1 MAATELAGT
10 WVFNDR
16 LFGGNLELLD
26 IEFIFNFDS
35 NGYHSTGLAFSQ
47 STRPDNEIGFM
58 AYGDVGRVYFGDQFD
73 DDDTTSDRWANENFK
88 NITITSK
95 LSEVTDGDV
104 LLTWLQANA
113 TKQAEPATP
122 KVHRISAYTA
132 SIGTIIANLFDNSDV
147 NGTFNIYVKAVG
159 SGFTDSTA
167 SNSLTYSNLPSEKLP
182 APSVVSISGNILTWS
197 AVTNAS
203 NYKIYVK
210 AANETNVKQFAI
222 TSSGVTTVNLRDF
235 ASSYS
240 KLVYGVVYN
249 AYVQAI
255 AGSSGYMDSSLS
267 TVDVTFVK
275 MSDDTG
281 GGGGEAEED
290 YYILYGGLYKVTSM
304 SEFDPSAA
312 LQGKDIL
319 INCIIIDG
327 STGEIH
333 SNYYEDNLWTNDANV
348 LTIGAHKID
357 VGDLIYTGFS
367 GQKVYESVKTWI
379 TEHMQEV
386 VCDSNDNYIVSIQD
400 SYAGFVDSIPDY
412 AVDADKQFEVRF
424 GDYNNVLAQNG
435 WICYV
440 KNDTN
445 QVIPIEELSTDVSTG
460 FGNGSLFD
468 MVRIQPSLHG
478 NFPSENL
485 FNLQQTLQDE
495 TGYVDEGWQF
505 FTSVYENVN
514 DIYIAKDE
522 PDLSTF
528 DTNETE
534 ITIIDAYNCYVS
546 LYSNLASLNHW
557 FYSSYEYIIDNDST
571 WNSNIIVT
579 DSSVKLTDISA
590 NVETTYAGTAW
601 YTDNSWKASTFNVAA
616 HFVNRVIAKRTG
628 ELPTSDDID
637 KLFEKTRSEV
647 ISVREQLYIKF

>member
-1 MAATELAGT
+1 MSTSNNLGDFLTKLGDVIKDELNLDVTSNQLNPQNFANAVHTQLPTISLPKLNVPSISITNGELVVT
-10 WVFNDR
+10 DTYNGNFGKIYDVYVAKINETSTPRVYRIDTYNASIGYIIGY
-16 LFGGNLELLD
+16 LFGG
-26 IEFIFNFDS
+26 
-35 NGYHSTGLAFSQ
+35 
-47 STRPDNEIGFM
+47 
-58 AYGDVGRVYFGDQFD
+58 
-73 DDDTTSDRWANENFK
+73 
-88 NITITSK
+88 
-95 LSEVTDGDV
+95 
-104 LLTWLQANA
+104 
-113 TKQAEPATP
+113 
-122 KVHRISAYTA
+122 
-132 SIGTIIANLFDNSDV
+132 SDV
-147 NGTFNIYVKAVG
+147 YGTFNIYVKAVRP
-159 SGFTDSTA
+159 GFIDSDA
-167 SNSLTYSNLPSEKLP
+167 SIVLEYSNLPSEKLP
-182 APSVVSISGNILTWS
+182 APIVVSISGNILTWS

-222 TSSGVTTVNLRDF
+222 TSSGVTTVNVRDF

-255 AGSSGYMDSSLS
+255 AGASGYMDSDLS
-267 TVDVTFVK
+267 TADVTLVK
-275 MSDDTG
+275 MSDDPG

-304 SEFDPSAA
+304 SEFNPSAA
-312 LQGKDIL
+312 VQGKDIL

-333 SNYYEDNLWTNDANV
+333 SNYYDSNLWTTDGSG
-348 LTIGAHKID
+348 LLIGNYSVS

-386 VCDSNDNYIVSIQD
+386 VCDSNDNYIISIQD
-400 SYAGFVDSIPDY
+400 SYTGFVESIPDY

-424 GDYNNVLAQNG
+424 GDYNNVLVQNG
-435 WICYV
+435 WIYYV

-445 QVIPIEELSTDVSTG
+445 QVVPIEELSTDVSTG

-546 LYSNLASLNHW
+546 LYSNLANLNHW
-557 FYSSYEYIIDNDST
+557 FYSSYEYIIDKDST

-590 NVETTYAGTAW
+590 NAETTYAGTAW
-601 YTDNSWKASTFNVAA
+601 YTNNSWKASTFNVAA